1 MGHATALSFGLPP
14 GALGWGQKVMLKGMM
29 HFGLKGTKILNV
41 VMLHINLRGKK
52 YRLT

>member
-1 MGHATALSFGLPP
+1 MNGACNSTFFWPDP
-14 GALGWGQKVMLKGMM
+14 GALGWDQKVMLKGMT

-41 VMLHINLRGKK
+41 VMLHIKKK